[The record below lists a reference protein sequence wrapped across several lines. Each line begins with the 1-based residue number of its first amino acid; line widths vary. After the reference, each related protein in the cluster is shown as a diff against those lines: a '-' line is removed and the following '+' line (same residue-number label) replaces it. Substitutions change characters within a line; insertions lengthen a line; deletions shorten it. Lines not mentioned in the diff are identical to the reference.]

1 MFLALLSIV
10 ASALLL
16 LVTILSNSRKP
27 CYKENSLPPAPWPRL
42 PLVGNLFYHSPTIAS
57 LGDVLRRLHAA
68 HGPVVSL
75 WVGGKPAVFITCHE
89 IAHRTLVHMGT
100 TFAHRPRTWCSGV
113 NSHGVNSADY
123 GSRWGLLRRNL
134 SSHLAAAHARTDE
147 LRASAD
153 RLVKTLES
161 AATAGVNDGGIAGAT
176 AVVAPSET
184 FRHAVFGFFGALCF
198 GEGIEEDML
207 RRLRALHAE
216 IISLIVELDA
226 FHLMPAFLQVV
237 CYFPRWRKL
246 VNAQRRHHVLVTA
259 IIGARRRRRE
269 EVVVGDA
276 EAEHRCYLDTLLGLQ
291 LGEDEMVSLCWEYM
305 NAAVKTTATA
315 LEWIM
320 ARLVLHQDIQQ
331 KLRNDI
337 ARRRRATAGGNG
349 NHMAANGE
357 QQRPFL
363 EAVVLEAL
371 RLHPPAHYLLAHTTD
386 KDVSVDR
393 YVIPKGSVVNF
404 GVASIGR
411 DAALWTDP
419 DVFRPERFMEG
430 GEGSGV
436 HCICTSRGSSTP
448 ETMKMIPFGAGRRA
462 CPGAAVAVTVL
473 QAFVEDLVMRF
484 EWRQVGVAG
493 GVVGAAVDMTE
504 KPGIITEMRVPLR
517 THLVVRQSN

>member
-1 MFLALLSIV
+1 MFALLAIV
-10 ASALLL
+10 GALLL
-16 LVTILSNSRKP
+16 LATIVSNSRKP

-42 PLVGNLFYHSPTIAS
+42 PLVGNLFFHSPTIAS

-68 HGPVVSL
+68 HGPVVCL
-75 WVGGKPAVFITCHE
+75 WVGSKPAIFITCHG
-89 IAHRTLVHMGT
+89 IAHRALVHMGA
-100 TFAHRPRTWCSGV
+100 TFAHRPTTWCSGV
-113 NSHGVNSADY
+113 NSHGVNSAAY

-134 SSHLAAAHARTDE
+134 SSHLAAAHASTDE

-161 AATAGVNDGGIAGAT
+161 AATAGVDGSA
-176 AVVAPSET
+176 AVVAPTEA
-184 FRHAVFGFFGALCF
+184 FRHAVFGFFAALCF
-198 GEGIEEDML
+198 GEEGLEQDML

-226 FHLMPAFLQVV
+226 FHLMPAFHQVV
-237 CYFPRWRKL
+237 CYFPRWRRL
-246 VNAQRRHHVLVTA
+246 VNAQRRHHVLVAA
-259 IIGARRRRRE
+259 IIRARRRRRE
-269 EVVVGDA
+269 EAVGDGTA
-276 EAEHRCYLDTLLGLQ
+276 ELRCYLDTLLGLE

-337 ARRRRATAGGNG
+337 AWRRRAAAG
-349 NHMAANGE
+349 NHMAARGE

-371 RLHPPAHYLLAHTTD
+371 RLHPPAHYVLAHTTD
-386 KDVSVDR
+386 KDVSLDR

-419 DVFRPERFMEG
+419 DAFRPERFMEG
-430 GEGSGV
+430 GEGSSV
-436 HCICTSRGSSTP
+436 HCVCTGRGGGTP

-473 QAFVEDLVMRF
+473 RSFVEDLVMRF
-484 EWRQVGVAG
+484 EWKQVGVAG
-493 GVVGAAVDMTE
+493 GGVGAPVDMTE

-517 THLVVRQSN
+517 THLVVRQNN